1 MNQQSGILP
10 DPGILPKPPDSGI
23 LPELLIPSCTSQ
35 TDRTQR
41 NRKTGNQTAPTARSK
56 HSRNIAA
63 SSEMHVV
70 PPLLFAGNPASSV
83 LPGVLPSRLRNGG
96 AGVQVRAAPY
106 IADTSPRDATFNKD
120 HRWPPG
126 VPPSTN
132 TAHTYAESDNLR
144 RRPGEHAGDH
154 RSPPIRPLNPG
165 MQDANHS
172 STGLPSLKDQRQKNS
187 LADKNNVLGQDHTDL
202 VPVEGVT
209 VGSPLVRALVR
220 TYTRT

>member
-1 MNQQSGILP
+1 MNLYRNTYSVQERTVLNQQSGILS

-35 TDRTQR
+35 TDRNQK

-63 SSEMHVV
+63 SSKIHVV
-70 PPLLFAGNPASSV
+70 PPLLSTGYPASSV
-83 LPGVLPSRLRNGG
+83 LPGVLPSRLRYGG
-96 AGVQVRAAPY
+96 ADVQLRAAPY

-144 RRPGEHAGDH
+144 RRPGEHAGDQ
-154 RSPPIRPLNPG
+154 RAPPIRPPSPG
-165 MQDANHS
+165 KQAATQVCH
-172 STGLPSLKDQRQKNS
+172 PLKTCDKKHHL
-187 LADKNNVLGQDHTDL
+187 LA
-202 VPVEGVT
+202 
-209 VGSPLVRALVR
+209 R
-220 TYTRT
+220 TTC